1 MCLGMRRRRLGAE
14 RSRVCKLCA
23 PHAGYVRCIGGPRSR
38 RSQVSGPQT
47 IRNTAIRRRIPIR
60 ASYKYG
66 GAEVGRLVER
76 RSALCVT
83 RLCGV
88 AAWQHGTPTR
98 NCQLPSPLRT
108 QALVCRGQMREAAA
122 EDIQPKP
129 PRRETI
135 STPSRVF
142 ARACSPR
149 RRDGAFQAPRTRAC
163 GTTAAAPCR
172 APSPRPASS
181 CSRRACGC

>member
-1 MCLGMRRRRLGAE
+1 MRRRRLGAE

-23 PHAGYVRCIGGPRSR
+23 LHTPATSDVSAADPAALKFPRS
-38 RSQVSGPQT
+38 S
-47 IRNTAIRRRIPIR
+47 NYTAIRRRIR

-108 QALVCRGQMREAAA
+108 QALVCRGQMRDKREAAA

-149 RRDGAFQAPRTRAC
+149 RRGGAFQALRTRAC

>member
-1 MCLGMRRRRLGAE
+1 MKAEASRTAE

-23 PHAGYVRCIGGPRSR
+23 PHAGYVRCIGGRSR
-38 RSQVSGPQT
+38 RSQVSPDLKLYGDT
-47 IRNTAIRRRIPIR
+47 TRRIR

-149 RRDGAFQAPRTRAC
+149 RRGGAFQAPRTRAC

>member
-1 MCLGMRRRRLGAE
+1 MRSTRRLRQMYRRPE
-14 RSRVCKLCA
+14 IPPLSSFRSSN
-23 PHAGYVRCIGGPRSR
+23 Y
-38 RSQVSGPQT
+38 
-47 IRNTAIRRRIPIR
+47 TAIRRRIW
-60 ASYKYG
+60 AWSYKYG

-129 PRRETI
+129 PLRETI

-149 RRDGAFQAPRTRAC
+149 RRGGAFQAPRTRAC